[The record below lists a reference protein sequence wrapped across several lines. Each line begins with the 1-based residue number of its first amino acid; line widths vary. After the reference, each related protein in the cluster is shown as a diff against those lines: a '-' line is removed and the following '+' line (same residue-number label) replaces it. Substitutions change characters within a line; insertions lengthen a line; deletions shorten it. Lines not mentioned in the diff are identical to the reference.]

1 MVHTRMRTL
10 KVSFTIQG
18 KRPSKKKLHHA
29 FKSLCPSF
37 LSLFPPLEKR
47 NFRGKNITYKKL
59 FFRIRA
65 IDALGLEHGPSRG
78 LFLESPEN
86 FSGPKS
92 QLSHC
97 NPLVLKR

>member
-1 MVHTRMRTL
+1 M
-10 KVSFTIQG
+10 
-18 KRPSKKKLHHA
+18 
-29 FKSLCPSF
+29 
-37 LSLFPPLEKR
+37 SLFPVSFSPFEKR
-47 NFRGKNITYKKL
+47 NFREKNITYKKL

-97 NPLVLKR
+97 NPLVLKRWSFNMFLTQEKLRGLRILMA